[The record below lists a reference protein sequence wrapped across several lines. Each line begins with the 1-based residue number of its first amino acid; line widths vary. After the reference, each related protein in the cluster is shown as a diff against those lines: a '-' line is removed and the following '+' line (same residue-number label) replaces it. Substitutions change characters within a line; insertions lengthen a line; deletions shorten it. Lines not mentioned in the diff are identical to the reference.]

1 MEEAS
6 AAAVIRWQSHGAA
19 DSAQVIAGT
28 PAAARAYDSASVT
41 CHCQAEISA
50 ANNSVPL
57 FATAGFLFT
66 LAAPTGS
73 VGFQARPFQGSV
85 DVLGELV
92 ASGAVRPWA
101 EVVKC

>member
-50 ANNSVPL
+50 ATTV
-57 FATAGFLFT
+57 FLYLQLRDFY
-66 LAAPTGS
+66 
-73 VGFQARPFQGSV
+73 
-85 DVLGELV
+85 
-92 ASGAVRPWA
+92 
-101 EVVKC
+101 